1 MSAPV
6 NYTSVY
12 QTTSTINEIKIESEQ
27 IKMEETISLFLPHHM
42 SESGYTCE
50 DEIDSSQM
58 KKYPLDVNYD
68 ATETDPLAIDGTNFI
83 KSENLKIKNELEIDT
98 TDPLAVDE
106 TEFNKTDYFK
116 IKTERVNDNVKTEEI
131 DIDDDYLQK
140 FKTEEVELPS
150 HAEETIQER
159 TENCLSKSV
168 NVDMNKKKYECNFCS
183 KFLTSNYNL
192 QKHLNKH
199 TKGSVMEENE
209 DRCYSLINSCKR
221 GTDNESEDENLT
233 YNIFKKG
240 NHEENDSNNEKNS
253 DKVIAKN
260 EHSKELRRLRNQR
273 YRERHARKFSKKN
286 EHSSELSRLRV
297 QRYRERQKSNSSQSE
312 MSDEKKKHEKELTK
326 LRVRKHR
333 DKKKLKLSN
342 ENKIEKRFNKH
353 TMEQIAE
360 PSTVDVEHS

>member
-199 TKGSVMEENE
+199 TKVYKMPKTNAEK
-209 DRCYSLINSCKR
+209 CK
-221 GTDNESEDENLT
+221 D
-233 YNIFKKG
+233 YNK
-240 NHEENDSNNEKNS
+240 
-253 DKVIAKN
+253 
-260 EHSKELRRLRNQR
+260 RNQ
-273 YRERHARKFSKKN
+273 A
-286 EHSSELSRLRV
+286 
-297 QRYRERQKSNSSQSE
+297 
-312 MSDEKKKHEKELTK
+312 EKKKKTAE
-326 LRVRKHR
+326 RVRAYRLRQKIAEQSRTSISDPSSVILNSDTCVVTPGPLHQSASINLNEIISSDILNQVGDNSYLSTPAQDYHNFITVEAEMHMQNSSWLFNHHITKKVPLTAAER
-333 DKKKLKLSN
+333 MRKWRAKKKGQLTETSKLTN
-342 ENKIEKRFNKH
+342 PI
-353 TMEQIAE
+353 
-360 PSTVDVEHS
+360 